1 MSLEDRFELA
11 PGYEIS
17 RVIRGGCGR
26 HLGDTL
32 RIGSLKLTDE
42 DAAGIGAV
50 LAHRIPLQGDVYALE
65 RDRTGR
71 HGSIMTY
78 NLND

>member
-1 MSLEDRFELA
+1 VA
-11 PGYEIS
+11 S
-17 RVIRGGCGR
+17 RYVLDQPAVAAVIVGARDGR

-50 LAHRIPLQGDVYALE
+50 LAL
-65 RDRTGR
+65 RTPCKATSMRLSAIGR
-71 HGSIMTY
+71 AVMGPS
-78 NLND
+78 